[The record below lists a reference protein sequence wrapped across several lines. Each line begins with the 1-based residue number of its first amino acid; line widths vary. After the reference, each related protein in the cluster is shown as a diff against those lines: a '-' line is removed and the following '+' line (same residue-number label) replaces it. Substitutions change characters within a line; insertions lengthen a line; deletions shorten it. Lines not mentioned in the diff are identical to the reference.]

1 MIPSWFSCYIHF
13 VYNHS
18 KQIRRWYV
26 QQEKLRWKEMSI
38 KTDKTHLPGWM
49 KVPLP
54 HGTDYSKVKNVI
66 VQHGLNTICSSGN
79 CPNKGECW
87 SAGTA
92 TFMILGDHCT
102 RNCRFCYVK
111 ALMPEPPD
119 PDEPEKVARS
129 IQLLGLKHC
138 VITSVARDD
147 LEDGGVSHWVKT
159 ILKIRELN
167 PGITM
172 ETLIPDFNN
181 NRALLDIFI
190 QQRPEVISHN
200 IETVERIS
208 PKIRS
213 LATYSKSLL
222 VLSYLSQ
229 SGVITKSG
237 FMLGLGEAENEVLQ
251 TMDDLRDHGVHVL
264 TIGQYLPPS
273 ELHARL
279 VEYVEPGVFK
289 KYRDIGME
297 KGFRYVESG
306 PLVRSSYHAER
317 HIHVKP

>member
-1 MIPSWFSCYIHF
+1 MIRNY
-13 VYNHS
+13 S
-18 KQIRRWYV
+18 KQIRLWYV
-26 QQEKLRWKEMSI
+26 QLEQHCLKEMSI
-38 KTDKTHLPGWM
+38 KTDITHLPGWM

-54 HGTDYSKVKNVI
+54 HGTDYSMVKNVI
-66 VQHGLNTICSSGN
+66 IQHGLNTICSSGN

-129 IQLLGLKHC
+129 IQLLDLKHC

-147 LEDGGVSHWVKT
+147 LEDGGANHWVQT

-181 NRALLDIFI
+181 NRALLDILI
-190 QQRPEVISHN
+190 QEKPEVISHN

-213 LATYSKSLL
+213 LATYEKSLQ

-229 SGVITKSG
+229 SEVITKSG
-237 FMLGLGEAENEVLQ
+237 FMLGLGETENEVLQ
-251 TMDDLRDHGVHVL
+251 TMDDLLNNGVHVL

-273 ELHARL
+273 EVHAKL
-279 VEYVEPGVFK
+279 VEYVKPEVFK
-289 KYRDIGME
+289 KFKSIGLE

>member
-1 MIPSWFSCYIHF
+1 MFC
-13 VYNHS
+13 NHS
-18 KQIRRWYV
+18 KQIRLWYV
-26 QQEKLRWKEMSI
+26 QLEQHYLREMSI
-38 KTDKTHLPGWM
+38 KTDITHLPGWM

-54 HGTDYSKVKNVI
+54 HGTDYSMVKNVI

-129 IQLLGLKHC
+129 IQLLNLKHC

-147 LEDGGVSHWVKT
+147 LEDGGANHWVQT
-159 ILKIRELN
+159 VIKIRELN

-181 NRALLDIFI
+181 NHALLDILI
-190 QQRPEVISHN
+190 REKPEVISHN

-213 LATYSKSLL
+213 LATYEKSLQ
-222 VLSYLSQ
+222 VLSHLSQ

-237 FMLGLGEAENEVLQ
+237 FMLGLGETEDEVIH
-251 TMDDLRDHGVHVL
+251 TMDDLLISGVHVL

-273 ELHARL
+273 ELHAKL
-279 VEYVEPGVFK
+279 VEYVKPEVFK
-289 KYRDIGME
+289 KFKSIGLE

-306 PLVRSSYHAER
+306 PLVRSSYHAEK

>member
-1 MIPSWFSCYIHF
+1 
-13 VYNHS
+13 
-18 KQIRRWYV
+18 
-26 QQEKLRWKEMSI
+26 MSI
-38 KTDKTHLPGWM
+38 KTDTTRLPGWM
-49 KVPLP
+49 KAPLP
-54 HGTDYSKVKNVI
+54 HGTDYSLVKNVI
-66 VQHGLNTICSSGN
+66 VENGLNTICSSGN

-92 TFMILGDHCT
+92 TFMILGDLCT

-111 ALMPEPPD
+111 SLKPEPPD

-129 IQLLGLKHC
+129 VQLLKLKHC

-147 LEDGGVSHWVKT
+147 LEDGGAAHWVRT
-159 ILKIRELN
+159 IQKIRELN

-181 NRALLDIFI
+181 NRKLLDILI
-190 QQRPEVISHN
+190 RERPEVISHN
-200 IETVERIS
+200 IETVARIS

-213 LATYSKSLL
+213 LATYRKSLQ
-222 VLSYLSQ
+222 VLNYLSD

-237 FMLGLGEAENEVLQ
+237 FMLGLGETENEVLQ
-251 TMDDLRDHGVHVL
+251 TMDDLLGHGVHVL

-273 ELHARL
+273 ELHTKL
-279 VEYVEPGVFK
+279 VEYVEPGVFL
-289 KYRDIGME
+289 KYKRMGLE

-306 PLVRSSYHAER
+306 PLVRSSYHAEK